1 MDEFGRNALVG
12 LCFGFLW
19 GILCSIAILY
29 SIYLSAYRKAI
40 KDSLKQTPPPRYTQM
55 LDKIKAQKAEKQ
67 EVKKAKAEAKAT
79 APPQ

>member
-29 SIYLSAYRKAI
+29 SIYLSAYRKAV
-40 KDSLKQTPPPRYTQM
+40 KDSLKAVKPQRYTQV
-55 LDKIKAQKAEKQ
+55 LDKILA
-67 EVKKAKAEAKAT
+67 KKAKSAKKASVS
-79 APPQ
+79 AQ

>member
-40 KDSLKQTPPPRYTQM
+40 KDSLKQVQPLRYTPPNLTFSS
-55 LDKIKAQKAEKQ
+55 
-67 EVKKAKAEAKAT
+67 T
-79 APPQ
+79 AS